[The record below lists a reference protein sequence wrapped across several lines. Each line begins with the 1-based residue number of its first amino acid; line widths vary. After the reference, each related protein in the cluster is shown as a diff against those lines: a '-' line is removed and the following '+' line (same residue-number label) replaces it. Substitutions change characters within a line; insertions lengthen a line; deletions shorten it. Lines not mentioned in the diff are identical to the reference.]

1 MLRKCVRSFFTEKHF
16 GCIWTGCNNVI
27 LKKSTVTHQS
37 SKTNF
42 WSCRKAWEILTNQLV
57 LGLCH
62 LQVKLSQFSLTYL
75 RNFLA
80 KIGSMQKYA
89 SMRKEERKHKRVV
102 RVVTSQLVR
111 VVDQLKRPSLSK
123 ESSFLV
129 QVCATGET
137 TSITDSLGL

>member
-1 MLRKCVRSFFTEKHF
+1 MSFT
-16 GCIWTGCNNVI
+16 
-27 LKKSTVTHQS
+27 
-37 SKTNF
+37 
-42 WSCRKAWEILTNQLV
+42 
-57 LGLCH
+57 
-62 LQVKLSQFSLTYL
+62 TYL

-111 VVDQLKRPSLSK
+111 VIDQLKRPSLSK

-129 QVCATGET
+129 QVCATGEP